1 MKWLILVIML
11 SVEVVIYYQSKSD
24 AKYQEQR
31 LFLRSIPTD
40 AYESQEVKARC
51 DGFKR

>member
-1 MKWLILVIML
+1 ML

-31 LFLRSIPTD
+31 LFLISIPTY
-40 AYESQEVKARC
+40 AYESQEVKALC
-51 DGFKR
+51 HGFKKKIKEIIL